1 MPVHSAHKNRPIAH
15 ENKASREKRPPTW
28 RREERHALGAEPCVS
43 ISYARA
49 GNGDGDSPTSAQPN
63 RPRRTSKPSPLWGIS
78 RAAPREKE
86 LSVRGVMC
94 ARTVHA
100 THASHVLVVV
110 VVSSPSSCSSSSSSR
125 LSLFSLSLIAAVL
138 HTYGTPLVNVTTSGA
153 LAALPRPLN
162 RFQRRPI
169 ESAATPSAAPLM
181 DE

>member
-1 MPVHSAHKNRPIAH
+1 MNTPTHRQDVLRLKRACCLPYVKNARRALCAQKPT
-15 ENKASREKRPPTW
+15 NCTREQGLKRDHRHGG

-125 LSLFSLSLIAAVL
+125 LSLSSFSLSLSSRRYDTL
-138 HTYGTPLVNVTTSGA
+138 TG
-153 LAALPRPLN
+153 RPW
-162 RFQRRPI
+162 
-169 ESAATPSAAPLM
+169 
-181 DE
+181 